1 MAGIM
6 EELCTA
12 RAEKLYALADQQ
24 KAQKDQ
30 IVSLIEALHQKIN
43 IGIQI
48 EVKTVQPTQTFA
60 ANHDFNNFGSTNMTQ
75 NQNSNQNDHDFN
87 EFDSTKMSQIQNENQ
102 NLNISASNYSDELIH
117 SHQIGD
123 CIDLSKTIG
132 SSISI
137 CSGPI
142 DPHKSAS
149 NFSDELIN
157 LIRLVTAMI

>member
-48 EVKTVQPTQTFA
+48 EVKTVQPTQTVA
-60 ANHDFNNFGSTNMTQ
+60 A
-75 NQNSNQNDHDFN
+75 DHDLM
-87 EFDSTKMSQIQNENQ
+87 TLVQQI
-102 NLNISASNYSDELIH
+102 
-117 SHQIGD
+117 
-123 CIDLSKTIG
+123 
-132 SSISI
+132 
-137 CSGPI
+137 
-142 DPHKSAS
+142 
-149 NFSDELIN
+149 
-157 LIRLVTAMI
+157 